1 MEYKYNLVSIWEYE
15 KPMLKKVW
23 FKKEFTPDRH
33 IIVYDFEAMLEPLN
47 EIPTDDLTYLWRDP
61 LISVAIH
68 DTSSKEA
75 LYIVDE
81 NPGSLI
87 ERFIEVLTEKYEEIV
102 LEVFKQRLHP
112 PDASDA

>member
-23 FKKEFTPDRH
+23 FEKEFTPYRH

-47 EIPTDDLTYLWRDP
+47 EIHTDDLTYLWRDT
-61 LISVAIH
+61 LISVAIYN
-68 DTSSKEA
+68 TSSKEA
-75 LYIVDE
+75 LYLVDE

-87 ERFIEVLTEKYEEIV
+87 EWFIEALTEKYEEIV
-102 LEVFKQRLHP
+102 LDVFKQRLHP